1 MNMRKSRPIVPMVEP
16 EDFTKQIYICDGKEY
31 SFAQL
36 CCHFG
41 LKYMS
46 VWWKVAKNGMTVKEA
61 IDACREDAYSWGATY
76 SDGTLAI
83 MSEQERQEKVK
94 KRVETWKKTM
104 KEKGKI

>member
-1 MNMRKSRPIVPMVEP
+1 MRKSRPIVPMVEP
-16 EDFTKQIYICDGKEY
+16 EDFTKQIYICDGNEY

-41 LKYMS
+41 LKYMA

-83 MSEQERQEKVK
+83 MNEQERQEQT
-94 KRVETWKKTM
+94 KRRIETWKKTM
-104 KEKGKI
+104 KEKGKIQ